1 MRYIWSEK
9 GIDAAENITINEKSQ
24 SQNVLKGPCRTKS
37 TEQLCSEESGERN
50 SETQLSNL
58 VLGFSLEIY

>member
-9 GIDAAENITINEKSQ
+9 GIDEAENITINLKSQ
-24 SQNVLKGPCRTKS
+24 SQNVLKGPCRTKA

-50 SETQLSNL
+50 SEVQLSNL